1 MNSQTPFSG
10 GRNSFNSENRSDLF
24 GQNEVSY
31 GTSTK
36 GAYKSTEETMAE
48 LRRENFRLRLICFDY
63 ERARKRLTDP
73 QDAESSRLFSV
84 EAENLNLKEAVAE
97 KTSLLQSASKMID
110 TLKEENDLFRLQLKE
125 SKEKLDENERGWQD
139 KYDRIYAELQ
149 NANET
154 IRTAET
160 RILAQEHETARQ
172 QNEWQSRL
180 SELKVNMQ
188 SCEAELDRKHCEVL
202 MLQTELDSLRA
213 ALGQVETQQPRL
225 DESQIAIHDLSVNI
239 HSSCQQRIQDVSA
252 VVHALIKQITDVGL
266 SPCIASLP
274 EWLHSSS
281 VAPVAS
287 PILRKPLSEIPVPSN
302 QIETQSTQT
311 DKGTG
316 SDSSNPFYGDH
327 NTDGTTASVYW
338 LSERLNAA
346 RRLILELGNQKLKQ
360 DALIAQMQASHQDGL
375 KTVKENC
382 HATEEQ
388 LEKQEKVADLEL
400 GKREKGVKHSESA
413 QHVSGHAASTSPL
426 IADEP
431 ADIES
436 LQRHL
441 ALVREQLNKQ
451 IDDYARLKK
460 AYDILATTTHFG
472 SLVSADNEDAITS
485 ISVSKSPA
493 HVSADSSSLVGSM
506 TADLPTVSTPPRL
519 SGSLN
524 NEDVTDLDELVVA
537 NKLIESVRNVSSP
550 ELSYT
555 TLDIVEEAVHSP
567 RDPATF
573 APVLR
578 SGDKPCGLS
587 TSGILHELDVQPAL
601 NLSLP
606 DVLVD
611 HRNPQT
617 AHFNSPVA
625 HEASTTGPAFAEPK
639 SLSRLR
645 DLYNLVHGLKLQL
658 DNVRFTQHS
667 FVEMVSRSLCTSGV
681 DASLLFSPGKPCHA
695 LSEPITHEDV
705 AVGTSCL
712 FVSGV
717 PRSEDSTLSEPNAA
731 QLSRACATY
740 GGVDTILDNLELSFH
755 KSICRDEPPQK
766 TSFTSATGLNK
777 TVSELRAYP
786 DSPAPRTSAMSKKPY
801 YDGAFDKTGPHSP
814 VSTFKSRHS
823 IFRLKAANVTMT
835 NSYSENIGRLTED
848 MLPTGSCQ
856 PLSVSFN
863 LDEHSD
869 SSRPILKPSLGD
881 LTMVELQNK
890 DLFERLARATAKL
903 RDALD
908 ECAEAG
914 SQLWTGDVSQCLSQL
929 FTSQLEHED
938 ADGAECSREVASHH
952 SNESVQ
958 LPPPI
963 DASERVTDSDDK
975 TPEQRPLN
983 LNFSLTGC
991 NGTVGPNH
999 SVRFDRL
1006 GPCLAPS
1013 DFAQL
1018 SADSSLSQLYGSM
1031 WRAPESSFSEKAENK
1046 ISITT
1051 QTSTSKPTSTQLLSD
1066 QSVVVM
1072 LQRFVCLLT
1081 HALSVMHQS
1090 IGEPEQHTCAGDSEE
1105 ATSLWL
1111 PSWVTSAT
1119 NWFQSYLDALTCG
1132 DRSKCTNSVTQSA
1145 SDKYDIESL
1154 LECLERV
1161 FNEHIDDWVSA
1172 TKCRFASPDPRS
1184 TKEMHEQ
1191 NSRLSTMV
1199 ADLRRQLNQV
1209 AEEKDRFAMRC
1220 EELRVHLDNLL
1231 SVGFSEKTQSMPN
1244 VNQPPRTENILERF
1258 FSVGSCKLAA
1268 PIKYTSSVP
1277 IRKMLTSSQPSS
1289 TFSKTE
1295 IALQEYEAAVQ
1306 LFRESDYAGFLND
1319 SLPECITAL
1328 LNDLKRFTEHVASLT
1343 SQMAQMVPSVDH
1355 ESILKQVVSLKQH
1368 LSDHGDKIERF
1379 EKQRTYILQRLDFLN
1394 CDDQPEDLAGAF
1406 DLLLAELVATRETL
1420 DQFDTE
1426 RSDLRTQLESC
1437 VPRSD
1442 YDGKVKHLEQLTVE
1456 LYELRIRLD
1465 ENQRSI
1471 DYVIT
1476 ALSSL
1481 APSEVASSLSTLTD
1495 WLVSELTEQR
1505 CTVDQLLNEQQQVH
1519 STLSGL
1525 LVSSSV
1531 PDSLMACVTSI
1542 SQQVLNDRAE
1552 LNNFRTDRDK
1562 LLALFAGFGFA
1573 AETDVLAYANALISA
1588 LVEKQEALSEFEGF
1602 EDQVQETLRNS
1613 VPLADHEHVKC
1624 ELMRICEDLTHT
1636 KTRVSDLEAELETVL
1651 QNSVSLDE
1659 YQRLHQQLGEYEE
1672 RLTTSQEN
1680 CNNLQSELRQLATVI
1695 PVDVAKGSLFEQVDT
1710 VCKELAERRQ
1720 TVRRLEEQ
1728 YEDVLTDCTAL
1739 KQQVTQGLANL
1750 DDQSAR
1756 IRAECDAQV
1765 AAYRDQ
1771 MEVKLNLCVSECDD
1785 MRTELE
1791 QYRAR
1796 HHQLTE
1802 QLASREAEASQLLE
1816 QLTGMEGTMQSLH
1829 STIVAKTQSAQAAE
1843 EAAAAHEARASELA
1857 IQLERL
1863 RSEHALCPP
1872 TISGNCQS
1880 RLVDAQISPIGK
1892 CRSAEE
1898 LVTGD
1903 QLPESTDMDLH
1914 SSSRLHKYSEL
1925 KAVAFEIKEKLIQR
1939 TDKLEAALTEVARL
1953 RSVIRQDKEHASHI
1967 LEEVQD
1973 LRKQA
1978 IRKNRRIHELESE
1991 LNRIKSSAAK
2001 VDINPPVSSARNTRS
2016 STRTASEVEQ
2026 PRGAA
2031 PRRFNLS
2038 HFGHSLD
2045 GSVAPS
2051 LLAHPDT
2058 PSINSAEFER
2068 VSGVAVDPNSTSLLF
2083 ASPDQVPSR
2092 GETTSRL
2099 TLGPTEPVTQSDEPV
2114 EAISTVACKRCE
2126 ALHNLVI
2133 SLRTMVTELQR
2144 RVHHDLN
2151 QEHSLL
2157 VTLDTLERQSDPTD
2171 NIPVPA
2177 SSKSC
2182 STANPE
2188 TSVQASLLSFL
2199 GSSTGD
2205 LKINIKTLQH
2215 ARSRLTHY
2223 ADEMDRICSNLAR
2236 RLTSSDQHPAYQ
2248 RMINLDELKHTLR
2261 LSVRS
2266 LCRVRRRLKT
2276 FFFDHMQPVDNTVF
2290 NQAIAELKTV
2300 IRMLTVDLDL
2310 SCLELQP
2317 NSEDKENAP
2326 PVIETPLPV
2335 NGKSSGADLTRQAQR
2350 HRQCF
2355 LNLARGLDSM
2365 TKELT
2370 QTTDVLVATR
2380 ANLEQQTG
2388 LSGFR
2393 PSTN

>member
-10 GRNSFNSENRSDLF
+10 GRNSFNSENRSDVF
-24 GQNEVSY
+24 GQNDVSY
-31 GTSTK
+31 GTGTK

-125 SKEKLDENERGWQD
+125 SKEKLDENERDWQD

-149 NANET
+149 KANEAV
-154 IRTAET
+154 RTGET
-160 RILAQEHETARQ
+160 RILAQKHEASRQ

-188 SCEAELDRKHCEVL
+188 SCEAELNRKHCEVL
-202 MLQTELDSLRA
+202 MLQMELDSLRA
-213 ALGQVETQQPRL
+213 TLGQAETQQPRL
-225 DESQIAIHDLSVNI
+225 DEAQIAIHDLSVNI

-266 SPCIASLP
+266 SPCIGSLP

-281 VAPVAS
+281 IAPVAS
-287 PILRKPLSEIPVPSN
+287 PTLRKPLSEIPVSSN
-302 QIETQSTQT
+302 QIEAQSAQT

-316 SDSSNPFYGDH
+316 SDSSNPFFGDH
-327 NTDGTTASVYW
+327 NTDGTTANVCW

-360 DALIAQMQASHQDGL
+360 DALIAQMQASHQDEL
-375 KTVKENC
+375 KTVKENR

-388 LEKQEKVADLEL
+388 LE
-400 GKREKGVKHSESA
+400 SESE
-413 QHVSGHAASTSPL
+413 HVPGHAASTSPS
-426 IADEP
+426 IADGP
-431 ADIES
+431 ADTEA
-436 LQRHL
+436 LQRDL

-493 HVSADSSSLVGSM
+493 HVSADSSSVVGSM

-524 NEDVTDLDELVVA
+524 HEDVTDLDELVVA
-537 NKLIESVRNVSSP
+537 NKLIECARNVSSP
-550 ELSYT
+550 DLSYT
-555 TLDIVEEAVHSP
+555 TLDIVEEVAHSP

-573 APVLR
+573 APLLR
-578 SGDKPCGLS
+578 SGDKQCGLS

-611 HRNPQT
+611 HRDPQT
-617 AHFNSPVA
+617 VHYNSPVA
-625 HEASTTGPAFAEPK
+625 HEASTTGPALTEPK

-667 FVEMVSRSLCTSGV
+667 FVEMVNRSLCTSGV
-681 DASLLFSPGKPCHA
+681 DASLLFSPSKPCHL
-695 LSEPITHEDV
+695 LSEPRAHEDV

-717 PRSEDSTLSEPNAA
+717 PCSGDSTLSEPNAA

-740 GGVDTILDNLELSFH
+740 GGMDTILDNLELSLH
-755 KSICRDEPPQK
+755 KSTCRDEPPQK

-777 TVSELRAYP
+777 TVSDLRAYP
-786 DSPAPRTSAMSKKPY
+786 DSPAARTSAVSKKPY
-801 YDGAFDKTGPHSP
+801 YDGAFDKVGPHSP

-823 IFRLKAANVTMT
+823 IFRLKAANMTMT

-863 LDEHSD
+863 LDERSD
-869 SSRPILKPSLGD
+869 PSRLVLKSNVGD
-881 LTMVELQNK
+881 VTMVELQNK

-938 ADGAECSREVASHH
+938 AVGAECSREVASHQ
-952 SNESVQ
+952 SNVSIQ

-963 DASERVTDSDDK
+963 DANERLTDPDDK
-975 TPEQRPLN
+975 TPEQRQLD

-1018 SADSSLSQLYGSM
+1018 SADSSLSQLYGSL
-1031 WRAPESSFSEKAENK
+1031 WRAPESSYSEKAETK

-1081 HALSVMHQS
+1081 HALSVMHRS
-1090 IGEPEQHTCAGDSEE
+1090 IGEPEQHTCAGDSNE

-1161 FNEHIDDWVSA
+1161 FNEHIDDW
-1172 TKCRFASPDPRS
+1172 P
-1184 TKEMHEQ
+1184 
-1191 NSRLSTMV
+1191 
-1199 ADLRRQLNQV
+1199 
-1209 AEEKDRFAMRC
+1209 RC

-1231 SVGFSEKTQSMPN
+1231 SVGIAEKTQSMPN
-1244 VNQPPRTENILERF
+1244 VSHLPKTEDLPERF
-1258 FSVGSCKLAA
+1258 FCVGSSKLAA
-1268 PIKYTSSVP
+1268 PIKFTSSAP
-1277 IRKMLTSSQPSS
+1277 IREVFTSSQPSS
-1289 TFSKTE
+1289 AFSKTK

-1306 LFRESDYAGFLND
+1306 LVRGSDYAGFLDD

-1328 LNDLKRFTEHVASLT
+1328 LNELKRFTERVASLT
-1343 SQMAQMVPSVDH
+1343 SQMAQMVPIVDH
-1355 ESILKQVVSLKQH
+1355 ESVLEQVVSMKQH
-1368 LSDHGDKIERF
+1368 LSDHGEKIERF
-1379 EKQRTYILQRLDFLN
+1379 EKQRTYILQRLNFLN
-1394 CDDQPEDLAGAF
+1394 FDDQSEDLAGAF
-1406 DLLLAELVATRETL
+1406 DLLLAELAATRETL

-1437 VPRSD
+1437 VPKSD
-1442 YDGKVKHLEQLTVE
+1442 YELKVKHLEQLTVE
-1456 LYELRIRLD
+1456 LHELRIRLD
-1465 ENQRSI
+1465 EDQQSM

-1531 PDSLMACVTSI
+1531 PDTLMACVTSI

-1562 LLALFAGFGFA
+1562 LLTLFDGFGFA
-1573 AETDVLAYANALISA
+1573 AETDVLAYANALVSA

-1602 EDQVQETLRNS
+1602 EEQVQETLRNS
-1613 VPLADHEHVKC
+1613 VSLADHEHVKC
-1624 ELMRICEDLTHT
+1624 ELMRIYEDLTHT

-1651 QNSVSLDE
+1651 QNSVPLDE
-1659 YQRLHQQLGEYEE
+1659 YQRLQQQLDDCGE

-1680 CNNLQSELRQLATVI
+1680 CNNLQAELRQLATVI
-1695 PVDVAKGSLFEQVDT
+1695 PMDVVKGSLFEQIDT

-1728 YEDVLTDCTAL
+1728 YEDVLTECTAL
-1739 KQQVTQGLANL
+1739 KQQVKQGLADL

-1771 MEVKLNLCVSECDD
+1771 MEVKLNFCVSECDGL
-1785 MRTELE
+1785 RTELE

-1816 QLTGMEGTMQSLH
+1816 QLTGMERTMQSLH
-1829 STIVAKTQSAQAAE
+1829 ATIVAKTQSA
-1843 EAAAAHEARASELA
+1843 EAAAESAVAHEARASELA
-1857 IQLERL
+1857 SQLERL
-1863 RSEHALCPP
+1863 RSEHALCLS
-1872 TISGNCQS
+1872 TVSGNCQS
-1880 RLVDAQISPIGK
+1880 RFVDAQISPIGR
-1892 CRSAEE
+1892 CRSTEE

-1903 QLPESTDMDLH
+1903 QRPESADVDLH

-1991 LNRIKSSAAK
+1991 LNRIKSSAVK
-2001 VDINPPVSSARNTRS
+2001 VDANPPVSSARNTRS

-2031 PRRFNLS
+2031 PRRFNLT

-2045 GSVAPS
+2045 SSVAPS
-2051 LLAHPDT
+2051 LVACPGT
-2058 PSINSAEFER
+2058 PSINSADFER
-2068 VSGVAVDPNSTSLLF
+2068 VSGVAVDPDSTSLLF
-2083 ASPDQVPSR
+2083 ACPDQVPSR
-2092 GETTSRL
+2092 DETTSRI
-2099 TLGPTEPVTQSDEPV
+2099 TLGHIEPVTQNDEPV

-2126 ALHNLVI
+2126 ALHNLVV
-2133 SLRTMVTELQR
+2133 SLRTMITELQR

-2157 VTLDTLERQSDPTD
+2157 ATLDTLERQSDPTE
-2171 NIPVPA
+2171 NISAPT

-2182 STANPE
+2182 TAANPE

-2205 LKINIKTLQH
+2205 LKINIKTLHH

-2223 ADEMDRICSNLAR
+2223 AGEMDRICSNLAR
-2236 RLTSSDQHPAYQ
+2236 RLNSSDQHPAYQ
-2248 RMINLDELKHTLR
+2248 RIINLGELRHSLR

-2276 FFFDHMQPVDNTVF
+2276 LFFDHMRV
-2290 NQAIAELKTV
+2290 
-2300 IRMLTVDLDL
+2300 
-2310 SCLELQP
+2310 
-2317 NSEDKENAP
+2317 
-2326 PVIETPLPV
+2326 
-2335 NGKSSGADLTRQAQR
+2335 SSGSVVSICTARCKRPFLYSYVPLLTISDTKFDIV
-2350 HRQCF
+2350 HRF
-2355 LNLARGLDSM
+2355 SY
-2365 TKELT
+2365 
-2370 QTTDVLVATR
+2370 
-2380 ANLEQQTG
+2380 
-2388 LSGFR
+2388 LSSFGCLFNR
-2393 PSTN
+2393 LGID